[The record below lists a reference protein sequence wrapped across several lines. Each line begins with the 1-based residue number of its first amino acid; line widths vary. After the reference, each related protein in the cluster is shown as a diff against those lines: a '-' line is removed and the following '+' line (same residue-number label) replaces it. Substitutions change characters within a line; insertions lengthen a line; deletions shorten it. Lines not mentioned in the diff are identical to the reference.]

1 MDLAAGPGIMARPP
15 RLATSRYKGRQCCF
29 LTFCTYERQRLLV
42 ERETVDALR
51 EQLLRSSQANDV
63 AVDAYVFMPDHVH
76 LLATGLTEDADLTAF
91 VSHFKRQ
98 AGWRFRRDVG
108 RRLWQEGF
116 HDRML
121 RDDSDRWPTVAYI
134 VANPARAGFVTAAE
148 EYEFWGSLIHSRD
161 EILKTLA
168 MHGAYTAPGLHF

>member
-1 MDLAAGPGIMARPP
+1 MARPP

-116 HDRML
+116 HDRVL

-134 VANPARAGFVTAAE
+134 VANPVRAGFVTAAE

-168 MHGAYTAPGLHF
+168 MHGAYTAPGLHL